1 MLDLK
6 KKHESKKYQYS
17 TFLTNTILKIL
28 AKVMNQETEIKE
40 MQMGNE
46 KVKLFIF
53 ANMILFIIDP

>member
-17 TFLTNTILKIL
+17 ICLTNTIPKIL
-28 AKVMNQETEIKE
+28 AKVMRQETEIKE

-46 KVKLFIF
+46 KVKYSCLPI
-53 ANMILFIIDP
+53 

>member
-1 MLDLK
+1 MK

-28 AKVMNQETEIKE
+28 AKVMRQETEIKE
-40 MQMGNE
+40 TQMGNG
-46 KVKLFIF
+46 KVKLFLF